1 MGCVYS
7 SLRKPFSNIKDDVN
21 RRVFDV
27 VNIDDRQNENFHG
40 QIRITDNDLIFDQ
53 KNKTSVV
60 WPLRSLRK
68 YGFEQELFSFE
79 SGRRCT
85 TGPGMYAFKCVQ
97 AEQLFNCLQEVL
109 QRLGNSSS
117 NNVHSSTNVPSL
129 SPQHVSNGDR
139 NAIALSSNV
148 HQPSLPRISS
158 PPHPYV
164 NDVRG
169 YMNSPVY
176 VNTGVSSTISGHPM
190 PANVSSFNCSGNSRA
205 GSVRSASDIN
215 TNYAK
220 LDDLYHYVNIHTNT
234 NVKDNEPSQPH
245 SSATTQTTSN
255 PLMTLSSS
263 HLTNASTAPNV
274 LTSVTHSNLNNTAH
288 VKRTSVSSMNEPIV
302 NSQLISGASKQD
314 SVNSVDKEDR
324 GRPPSLA
331 LKVEKEPLQSDKPKP
346 ISISP
351 KPSRSNS
358 RSESLE
364 ITETPDPLNYVVLD
378 LKNTV
383 NNNVPVCVTTGPA
396 TPISKT
402 MKENDF
408 NLPLASPPSTPTS
421 LKSISSYPPQS
432 YATIDFD
439 KTMALSSSV
448 VNHRKI

>member
-1 MGCVYS
+1 
-7 SLRKPFSNIKDDVN
+7 
-21 RRVFDV
+21 
-27 VNIDDRQNENFHG
+27 
-40 QIRITDNDLIFDQ
+40 
-53 KNKTSVV
+53 
-60 WPLRSLRK
+60 
-68 YGFEQELFSFE
+68 
-79 SGRRCT
+79 
-85 TGPGMYAFKCVQ
+85 MYAFKCVQ

-109 QRLGNSSS
+109 QHLGNSSS
-117 NNVHSSTNVPSL
+117 NNVHSSTNVSSL

-176 VNTGVSSTISGHPM
+176 VNTGVSNIISGHPM

-234 NVKDNEPSQPH
+234 ANVKDNESSQPH
-245 SSATTQTTSN
+245 SSATPQTTTTTTTTSN
-255 PLMTLSSS
+255 SPMTLSSS
-263 HLTNASTAPNV
+263 HLTNASTASNV
-274 LTSVTHSNLNNTAH
+274 LSCVTHTNLNNTAH
-288 VKRTSVSSMNEPIV
+288 VKRTSVSSVNETIT

-314 SVNSVDKEDR
+314 NNSVDKEDR
-324 GRPPSLA
+324 SRPPSLA
-331 LKVEKEPLQSDKPKP
+331 LQVEREPLQSDQPKQP

-364 ITETPDPLNYVVLD
+364 MTETPDPLNYVVLD

-396 TPISKT
+396 TPVSKT